1 MVRQTRDGRFG
12 EGLEGFWARRL
23 RGVGAKL
30 VLTSPSP
37 THTHAH
43 THTHRWK
50 NEKFVIGKLST
61 KPRKINVVNTLTQQ
75 EYVLEVCTEETIS
88 EIQDR
93 YIAYN
98 GHAASYTWKRLTEDG
113 EKFVAMDMDKTLE
126 EVR

>member
-1 MVRQTRDGRFG
+1 MQ
-12 EGLEGFWARRL
+12 
-23 RGVGAKL
+23 
-30 VLTSPSP
+30 
-37 THTHAH
+37 
-43 THTHRWK
+43 
-50 NEKFVIGKLST
+50 LST

-126 EVR
+126 DNGVVDEDLEFEKLHIPDNFYLPRIHIYYNDDLTIA